1 MQIHHDKHHQT
12 YITKLQTAISQAPT
26 LKGKSL
32 VSSQDLEH
40 LCKAALGESTTED
53 TENRKIMAVFAM
65 WCVSTGLHIA
75 GMNASD
81 RIA

>member
-32 VSSQDLEH
+32 VSSQKLEH
-40 LCKAALGESTTED
+40 LCKETLGESTTEG
-53 TENRKIMAVFAM
+53 TNSGKSWLRLPSV
-65 WCVSTGLHIA
+65 
-75 GMNASD
+75 
-81 RIA
+81 